1 MDGRLTDDYPE
12 KIKSLRA
19 SLGLTQVALAERLGV
34 SFPTVNRW
42 ENGKSRP
49 SQLSRQRIVEL
60 NREGHRDREDGA
72 MEVAELEPPPYTAA
86 PPLLDFTAK
95 PEVVRVLVEG
105 ERLSFG
111 HLANPTFAT
120 EISNIDPLPHQRIA
134 VYDRM
139 LKHARLR
146 FLLADDAGAGKTI
159 MTGLYVREMLSRRLL
174 SRVLIVP
181 PAGLVGNWQREL
193 QVLFNMPFRIVSG
206 QDARNGNPFT
216 GPNSDRVI
224 VSVDTLAGERVFARL
239 AETDVEPYELVVFD
253 EAHKLSCDRGNDF
266 RIRKTGRYKLAEAVA
281 GVYTGDPG
289 WSLPWHAHHLLLLTA
304 TPHMGKDYPYYALWR
319 LLEPEVLTTF
329 EAFEHFPTD
338 RRHHYFIRRTKEE
351 MVRLDG
357 QPLYPI
363 RQCDT
368 LGYQLSPGEVGE
380 QRLYDE
386 TTDYLRHVYN
396 KAKVLNQSA
405 ARLAMGVFQRRL
417 ASSTYA
423 LLCSFG
429 RRIGKLDKVIE
440 DIQAGRLTIEQL
452 LTLQRRIKEDDD
464 VLESKAADEESTD
477 EGLEEN
483 ETAEDTLLQ
492 GVIAESLAELIAE
505 REQVVALRKLA
516 QHVYDAGVE
525 SKFDKLREV
534 ITDIRFAEEKMLIFT
549 EHRDTMDFLVRRLGG
564 LGYAGHI
571 AQIHGGMHY
580 TERQDQIER
589 FRLPA
594 AEGGARLMVCTDA
607 AAEGVNLQF
616 CWIMVNYD
624 IPWNPA
630 RLEQRMGRIH
640 RYGQKHD
647 PVVIVNLVA
656 PATREGRVLKTL
668 LDKLEKIRKQLKSDK
683 VFDSIGRVFVGVS
696 IKQYMERALQDGAD
710 AVAEE
715 LDGQLTKEQVKA
727 IEERERRLYGDGGDV
742 KRELPRLRESIDH
755 EVFFRLL
762 PGYVRQFVAA
772 SAPLVG
778 IEVDGD
784 LGATFGLV
792 PSRKGAVDP
801 LLEALDTYPPNQSRR
816 VSVQRPDYLPGVAS
830 AKTGRQACIW
840 MHPGEP
846 VFERFREL
854 VRLKLGRD
862 ALRGAVYV
870 DPTASKPYLFHLARL
885 TVVRRAD
892 PEMSELAH
900 EETVECRLVGMR
912 QSEGFDISVCPVEH
926 LLLLRGGEGLPPQ
939 AQRLAVAAAKLRDQA
954 NAYLMERVCRGMAVE
969 RRNRIVAALPERE
982 SFVER
987 GFDFQEAELAAARAK
1002 LSPKARD
1009 GNKGAA
1015 AELSRIKTQ
1024 QRELRYR
1031 RDQALAIIR
1040 REPELLVPGSI
1051 DFIAHALVVP
1061 SAAKADRER
1070 LEANVEQ
1077 IAMNLVKA
1085 YEEASGATVRFV
1097 HTPELARAAGL
1108 PEHPGFDVLS
1118 IRPGEERRCIEVKG
1132 RASTGEIEV
1141 TDNEWARACNLRDDY
1156 WLYVVYHCATPTPQ
1170 MVRVQDPFEK
1180 LLVRPF
1186 SKSQTVTRTITATT
1200 ETGGVR
1206 ISQQQITEAG
1216 EV

>member
-1 MDGRLTDDYPE
+1 MIPEDYADRALR
-12 KIKSLRA
+12 LRA
-19 SLGLTQVALAERLGV
+19 RLGFTQTQLAERLGV
-34 SFPTVNRW
+34 SFATVNRW

-49 SQLSRQRIVEL
+49 SQLSWQRILEL
-60 NREGHRDREDGA
+60 DKEAAGGVDDSA
-72 MEVAELEPPPYTAA
+72 ADKPAAAAEPAG

-120 EISNIDPLPHQRIA
+120 EISSIDPLPHQRIA

-139 LKHARLR
+139 LQHARLR

-181 PAGLVGNWQREL
+181 PAGLVGNWQQEL
-193 QVLFNMPFRIVSG
+193 QVLFNLPFRIVSG
-206 QDARNGNPFT
+206 QDAKGDNPFL
-216 GPNSDRVI
+216 GPDSDRLI
-224 VSVDTLAGERVFARL
+224 VSVDTLAGERMFARL
-239 AETDVEPYELVVFD
+239 ADENVNPYDLVVFD

-319 LLEPEVLTTF
+319 LLEPEVLTTLP
-329 EAFEHFPTD
+329 AFEHFPLEM
-338 RRHHYFIRRTKEE
+338 RHHYFLRRTKEE

-357 QPLYPI
+357 QPLYPV
-363 RQCDT
+363 RHCDT
-368 LGYQLSPGEVGE
+368 LGYALSQGEVGE

-429 RRIGKLDKVIE
+429 RRIGKLDQVIE
-440 DIQAGRLTIEQL
+440 DIETGKLTIEQL
-452 LTLQRRIKEDDD
+452 LTLQRRIKDDDD
-464 VLESKAADEESTD
+464 VFDSKGADEESTD

-483 ETAEDTLLQ
+483 EVAEDTLLQ

-505 REQVVALRKLA
+505 REQVVALRNLA
-516 QHVYDAGVE
+516 QHVHEAGVE

-534 ITDIRFAEEKMLIFT
+534 ITDSRFAEEKMLIFT

-564 LGYAGHI
+564 MGYAGHI
-571 AQIHGGMHY
+571 AQIHGGMHF
-580 TERQDQIER
+580 TKRQEEIET
-589 FRLPA
+589 FRLSP
-594 AEGGARLMVCTDA
+594 EDGGARLMVCTDA

-647 PVVIVNLVA
+647 PVCIVNLVA

-696 IKQYMERALQDGAD
+696 IKDYMERALQDGGD
-710 AVAEE
+710 AVAGE
-715 LDGQLTKEQVKA
+715 LDGQLTKEQIKA

-742 KRELPRLRESIDH
+742 KRELPRLREGIEH
-755 EVFFRLL
+755 ETFFRLL
-762 PGYVRQFVAA
+762 PGYVRRFVSAA
-772 SAPLVG
+772 APQIG

-792 PSRKGAVDP
+792 PSNKGATDP
-801 LLEALDTYPPNQSRR
+801 LLEVLDTYPTNQSKRL
-816 VSVQRPDYLPGVAS
+816 SVQRPDD
-830 AKTGRQACIW
+830 RQACIW

-854 VRLKLGRD
+854 VREKLGRQ

-870 DPTASKPYLFHLARL
+870 DPTANKPYLFHLACL
-885 TVVRRAD
+885 TVVRKAD
-892 PEMSELAH
+892 PEISELAH
-900 EETVECRLVGMR
+900 EETVECRLVGIR
-912 QSEGFDISVCPVEH
+912 QSENADISVCPVEH

-939 AQRLAVAAAKLRDQA
+939 GQRLAVAAAKLRDQA
-954 NAYLMERVCRGMAVE
+954 SAYLMERVCRGMAVE
-969 RRNRIVAALPERE
+969 RRKRLMDALPERE

-987 GFDFQEAELAAARAK
+987 GFDFQEADLAAARAK

-1024 QRELRYR
+1024 QRKLRYR
-1031 RDQALAIIR
+1031 RDQTLSIVR
-1040 REPELLVPGSI
+1040 REPELLVPGDT

-1061 SAAKADRER
+1061 SAAKADKEQ

-1077 IAMNLVKA
+1077 IAMDLTKA
-1085 YEEASGATVRFV
+1085 YEEASGGDVRFV

-1108 PEHPGFDVLS
+1108 PEHPGFDLLS
-1118 IRPGEERRCIEVKG
+1118 ILPGNERRCIEVKG

-1170 MVRVQDPFEK
+1170 LVRVQDPFDR

-1186 SKSQTVTRTITATT
+1186 SKSQTVTRTITATV

-1206 ISQQQITEAG
+1206 ISQQQVNEAG